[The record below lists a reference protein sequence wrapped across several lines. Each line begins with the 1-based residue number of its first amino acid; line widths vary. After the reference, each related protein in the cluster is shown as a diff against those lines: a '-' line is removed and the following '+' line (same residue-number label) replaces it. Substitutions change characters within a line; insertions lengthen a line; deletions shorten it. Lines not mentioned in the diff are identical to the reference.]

1 MIKLLLSFAL
11 AASAPIQSKE
21 EIQFTSKKEQFLLD
35 FGQSKDF
42 VGVMT
47 RTYEKN
53 SGLKNVDLYAF
64 KDTSKISLDEEL
76 CKGFLEK
83 IYGPLGTT
91 HLQVKKIEVFV
102 SHTGKTCEAVL
113 HDNDRTATF
122 PEYRTYIGF
131 LKAKPYGIVFRLTK
145 RPSASTVQ
153 DMKKFWDTLR

>member
-1 MIKLLLSFAL
+1 MITLLLSFAL

-53 SGLKNVDLYAF
+53 SDLKNVDLYVF
-64 KDTSKISLDEEL
+64 KDTTKISLDEEL
-76 CKGFLEK
+76 CKSFLEK
-83 IYGPLGTT
+83 IYGPLGKS
-91 HLQVKKIEVFV
+91 HLQAKKIEIFV
-102 SHTGKTCEAVL
+102 SHTGKTCEAIL

-131 LKAKPYGIVFRLTK
+131 IKAKPYGIVFRLTK
-145 RPSASTVQ
+145 KPNASIAQ
-153 DMKKFWDTLR
+153 EMKKFWDSLR